1 MTIHQID
8 QNAATHAGSSTATR
22 AAKESSKRNDSQVRH
37 ARELVSLF
45 DRHRELRGVSAMAD
59 FFDDAVR
66 WTA

>member
-8 QNAATHAGSSTATR
+8 QNAATRTPAAP
-22 AAKESSKRNDSQVRH
+22 AKEGSKRTDSQVRH

>member
-1 MTIHQID
+1 MTIHQIG
-8 QNAATHAGSSTATR
+8 QNAGNRAAAEATR
-22 AAKESSKRNDSQVRH
+22 KTDMQVRH

-45 DRHRELRGVSAMAD
+45 ARHSELRGVHAMAD